1 MKKVIAL
8 LALSC
13 ILVSVFCGC
22 INFKPDIW
30 DGSVAESYA
39 GGDGSQKKPY
49 RIGNSSQLALLAKNV
64 NDGENYSGQ
73 YFRLD
78 RDLDL
83 NNIVWTPIGNGEPS
97 FNGNFD
103 GNGHTISNLKLT
115 GYALYESGRYSGK
128 EREYVSGLFGRCVNP
143 KIKNLN
149 IDKADITVPEP
160 GSHGQFFSGAL
171 VGLVDVDTEA
181 EFTNIKISGA
191 KAVCKFDMPEF
202 RSVDMISGGLAGS
215 IYGGKESSL
224 KISRIQS
231 DFIVSIDN
239 ARGVIN
245 DLGGIVGFLNARNII
260 EISECATELS
270 VITNKKNGGG
280 AKNEFGAFGC
290 LICSGDKTYI
300 SDIFAKVKAT
310 KMDPFF
316 PDEIKACEINA
327 IAGSLSTLDPEK
339 GHAHLKN
346 LFGFVELTDTATNEK
361 ENRYELFDQDYIEL
375 FEQENCKACVTLP
388 ENHGFDSKIWDL
400 SDLSAPKLK

>member
-8 LALSC
+8 LAFSC

-30 DGSVAESYA
+30 DGSVAESYS
-39 GGDGSQKKPY
+39 GGDGSQEKPY
-49 RIGNSSQLALLAKNV
+49 RIGKASQLALLAKNV

-83 NNIVWTPIGNGEPS
+83 NNIVWTPIGNGAPS

-103 GNGHTISNLKLT
+103 GNGHTMSNLKLT
-115 GYALYESGRYSGK
+115 GYALYESGRYYDND
-128 EREYVSGLFGRCVNP
+128 REYVSGLFGRCVNP

-149 IDKADITVPEP
+149 IENADITVPEP
-160 GSHGQFFSGAL
+160 GRRGNFFVGAL
-171 VGLVDVDTEA
+171 VGLVDIDTEA

-191 KAVCKFDMPEF
+191 KAVCNFDMTHAVYM
-202 RSVDMISGGLAGS
+202 SAGSLAGS

-239 ARGVIN
+239 ARGIDN
-245 DLGGIVGFLNARNII
+245 QLGGIVGFLLAYNII
-260 EISECATELS
+260 EVSECSTELS
-270 VITNKKNGGG
+270 VIANKEKGELSM
-280 AKNEFGAFGC
+280 NEFGAFGI
-290 LICSGDKTYI
+290 LGCSGDKTYI
-300 SDIFAKVKAT
+300 SNIFSKVKAT
-310 KMDPFF
+310 KMDILF
-316 PDEIKACEINA
+316 PDHIRICEINA
-327 IAGSLSTLDPEK
+327 IAGSLFTSVDPEK

-346 LFGFVELTDTATNEK
+346 LFGFVELTDITTNEK
-361 ENRYELFDQDYIEL
+361 ENRYELFDQYYIEL

-388 ENHGFDSKIWDL
+388 EDHGYCQVFFANST
-400 SDLSAPKLK
+400 LKK